1 MPIWLAGIIGGLIA
15 GGVMIGGIMTLAPF
29 RGFGG
34 VLTPPQL
41 VAGTLQ
47 GETAVNGGPAS
58 AAIGLALHMLIAAI
72 LGFAFAV
79 MMAGLGLTDF
89 TANVRFAAVPGSGIV
104 YGMCAFGVT
113 EYAVLPFVDR
123 PMFKHLPPLDWALM
137 HVLYGAVLGWFVA
150 LMA

>member
-34 VLTPPQL
+34 ILTPPQL

-123 PMFKHLPPLDWALM
+123 PMFKRLPPLDWALM